1 MQESQDLPHGNCY
14 RSPLRNYLL
23 WVTLTPTVTDMLP
36 RFVGHDFRM
45 GEGCRCQ
52 IFGRHMKHHETQSAV
67 FKRFCTCS
75 STSIL
80 KNQPLKTEGDD
91 LTSWAT
97 FVPTTLSQYQRQ
109 ACHSPMKSEMN
120 GCARCHGPWALGCL
134 LCHRVDHDV
143 WTTGRG
149 TQRRAHSCGTVEEL
163 SRVQWS
169 VALMPKKTEEKF
181 PQKGLKAKIDFRSPI
196 FDTVLV
202 LSFLGPVSSFHAHNE
217 GLAYL
222 LSRCLEWP
230 IFVWESR
237 YGMSPNWFG
246 QQKTKSFRR
255 MFTFFGRLPCF

>member
-1 MQESQDLPHGNCY
+1 MGTVIGALCETTFCEWLSPHCN
-14 RSPLRNYLL
+14 
-23 WVTLTPTVTDMLP
+23 
-36 RFVGHDFRM
+36 
-45 GEGCRCQ
+45 
-52 IFGRHMKHHETQSAV
+52 RHAPSIRGSWLSHGWRLSMSDIWKTHETSWNPICGLQTVLHLQFYVYLEKSAPQDWGRWSN
-67 FKRFCTCS
+67 FMSNFCTH
-75 STSIL
+75 
-80 KNQPLKTEGDD
+80 
-91 LTSWAT
+91 
-97 FVPTTLSQYQRQ
+97 TLSQYQRQ

-149 TQRRAHSCGTVEEL
+149 TQRRRTAAG
-163 SRVQWS
+163 QWRNSGMPGS
-169 VALMPKKTEEKF
+169 VKRSFDAEKTEEKF